1 MSDKPASVIAIDGP
15 AGVGKSTVG
24 TRLAERLGY
33 LFLDSGVLYRAVALA
48 ALERGIPVG
57 DEAELRD
64 LAAALNI
71 EIRLPHPHEAHD
83 QRTYT
88 VLLDG
93 QDVTWKLRQPQVE
106 AVVSEVAAWPS
117 VRTEMLPHQRNI
129 AKAGRIVMVGR
140 DIGTVV
146 LPDADLKIYLDAPL
160 DERAERRYKER
171 VARGEHPAF
180 AQVEQEVAHRDE
192 LDSHRATAPLRVSTD
207 AVIINTGDLNA
218 DEVLNKVLQLVEQ
231 APA

>member
-1 MSDKPASVIAIDGP
+1 MIAIDGP

-64 LAAALNI
+64 LAATLNI
-71 EIRLPHPHEAHD
+71 EIRLPQPSERQD
-83 QRTYT
+83 QRQYT

-117 VRTEMLPHQRNI
+117 VRIALLPHQRAI
-129 AKAGRIVMVGR
+129 AAAGRIVMVGR

-146 LPDADLKIYLDAPL
+146 LPTADLKVYLDAPL
-160 DERAERRYKER
+160 EERAKRRYRER
-171 VARGEHPAF
+171 IGRGEHPSF

-192 LDSHRATAPLRVSTD
+192 IDSHRTAAPLRPAAD
-207 AVIINTGDLNA
+207 AVIVNTADLDAN
-218 DEVLNKVLQLVEQ
+218 EVLDKVTRLARGEEAQK
-231 APA
+231 A